1 MENPVNTVKKAF
13 PTGKFILS
21 TIFAF
26 IILNLIL
33 DALANFVPGVGAQ
46 IAGFISRPFSFIKSK
61 VSPPASN

>member
-1 MENPVNTVKKAF
+1 MENPVKEVKKAF

-21 TIFAF
+21 TILSF

-46 IAGFISRPFSFIKSK
+46 IASFIARPFTFIKNK
-61 VSPPASN
+61 VSPAAGS